1 MEVKLELQGKESTFT
16 ASFISTRMLRRTLE
30 VQEKVAQGMDL
41 KGLDALVDYLVELF
55 GRQFTRDDLYDG
67 LPAHQLVSTATV
79 CIQQVVNELNHTGDE
94 EEKNQ

>member
-1 MEVKLELQGKESTFT
+1 MEITLKSQGKESTFT
-16 ASFISTRMLRRTLE
+16 APFISTRMLRRTLE

-67 LPAHQLVSTATV
+67 LPAHQLVSTATA

-94 EEKNQ
+94 EGKN

>member
-1 MEVKLELQGKESTFT
+1 MEITLESQGKESTFT
-16 ASFISTRMLRRTLE
+16 APFISTRMLRRTLE

-67 LPAHQLVSTATV
+67 LPAHQLVATATA

-94 EEKNQ
+94 EEKN